1 MIRNAARLRLLVLLN
16 WLSAMALAQPA
27 LSQQTP
33 TNPPPDERFKA
44 DVLVIA
50 PHPDD
55 ESTIAGYLAKAVLD
69 EHRRVA
75 VVVTT
80 RGDAGQN
87 LVGNEQARTLAEIR
101 EIETRQALASI
112 GITNVWFL
120 RAPDTWAQDV
130 SDVLRSLETSNHG
143 SSLGEAV
150 RFIRLTRPEVVITML
165 PATVVGENHEDHQ
178 ASSVLATEA
187 FDLAGDPTWFPEQI
201 AGPEDHLWYGNLME
215 GLRVW
220 QPKKLYYYT
229 DASHFDF
236 LKGKGPVYS
245 MTEVSP
251 SQRVSYGRLAARE
264 LSFHRTQYGYEPAK
278 ALATNNLQ
286 DYEQPLPFVLAKS
299 LVGGAVTA
307 DIMDGIRSGQIPFAP
322 VRGYRP
328 PENSAGLSMEL
339 GQGWAFYRRFYPAHN
354 LDVMPGLLAPELG
367 VGSGEHF
374 PVLVLLHNNT
384 DSPVTFHFRTQL
396 PPGWSVD
403 STSAQHSH
411 PWPMSD
417 FAVAPHDDLS
427 ARIRLVAPRL
437 EKPQWQ
443 TITWTATAGG
453 QEIGPVSLRVY
464 VGGQ

>member
-1 MIRNAARLRLLVLLN
+1 MEGVLRRLSLINCAALMT
-16 WLSAMALAQPA
+16 LSSAANSQSPA
-27 LSQQTP
+27 

-44 DVLVIA
+44 DILVIA

-55 ESTIAGYLAKAVLD
+55 ESTIAGYLAKAVFD

-87 LVGNEQARTLAEIR
+87 LVGDEQARTLAEIR
-101 EIETRQALASI
+101 EIETRQALASV
-112 GITNVWFL
+112 GITNVFFL
-120 RAPDTWAQDV
+120 RAPDTPGFDL

-178 ASSVLATEA
+178 ASAIIATEA
-187 FDLAGDPTWFPEQI
+187 FDLAGDPTWFPEQV
-201 AGPEDHLWYGNLME
+201 AAPEDRLWYGNLME

-236 LKGKGPVYS
+236 LKGKGPEYS
-245 MTEVSP
+245 MTAMSP
-251 SQRVSYGRLAARE
+251 SQHVSYARLAARE
-264 LSFHRTQYGYEPAK
+264 LAFHRTQYGFEPAK

-299 LVGGAVTA
+299 LVGGPVTG

-339 GQGWAFYRRFYPAHN
+339 GEGWAFYRRFYPAHN

-374 PVLVLLHNNT
+374 PVMLLLHNNT
-384 DSPVTFHFRTQL
+384 DSPVTFHLRTQL
-396 PPGWSVD
+396 PPGWAVD

-411 PWPMSD
+411 TWPMSD
-417 FAVAPHDDLS
+417 FTAAPHDDLS

-437 EKPQWQ
+437 EKSQWQ
-443 TITWTATAGG
+443 TITWTADAAG
-453 QEIGPVSLRVY
+453 QSIAPVSLRVF
-464 VGGQ
+464 VGVR